1 MKKPVKM
8 SSNANQNHHHPP
20 IDDTASI
27 GEEMDENFL
36 FNDTSSLN
44 RGSVTSLASSTTSD
58 NLCKLQ
64 QQGASSCPR
73 SDLRPQ
79 PSRPKSFSI
88 HRLFKKHTK
97 EHQSNCACDDCS
109 SKVLSKTVSN
119 EVPKIRCTSYVS
131 APVTP
136 INHIASSWTY
146 GGYNSPLK
154 HNSSFSSVDE
164 EDPAMLSGSMEAE
177 SPTGSAAGMDP
188 DYLRPD
194 QSVRGTKSGDRE
206 DDDGRPPSRSKSRLS
221 LNLISSKQNTP
232 SPRLIPKFLRSSF
245 SRLLQKSNQEKNSNN
260 LNNNNHESEQ
270 QNSPAESGS
279 LNSNLTSPQD
289 PHAHLS
295 PMTPSTLEYLEE
307 AKMSGLPVIPF
318 GYPTCVLVDRLRSKT
333 KDDVISTEK
342 SKTNANETKN
352 KSTLQVGFFLV
363 LTFPISRKA
372 Q

>member
-1 MKKPVKM
+1 M
-8 SSNANQNHHHPP
+8 SSNTNQNHHHHPP

-36 FNDTSSLN
+36 FNDTCSLN
-44 RGSVTSLASSTTSD
+44 RGSVTSLASSTTSSD
-58 NLCKLQ
+58 NRCKL
-64 QQGASSCPR
+64 QQGASSSSCQR

-88 HRLFKKHTK
+88 HRLFKKQTK
-97 EHQSNCACDDCS
+97 EHQSNCACDECS

-136 INHIASSWTY
+136 INHVASSWTY

-164 EDPAMLSGSMEAE
+164 EDPAMLSESMEPE

-194 QSVRGTKSGDRE
+194 QSVRGMKSAGDRE
-206 DDDGRPPSRSKSRLS
+206 EDDGRPPSRSKSRLS

-245 SRLLQKSNQEKNSNN
+245 SRLLQKSNQEKNSNT

-333 KDDVISTEK
+333 KEDVITTTEK

-352 KSTLQVGFFLV
+352 KSTTFQVGRV
-363 LTFPISRKA
+363 LLTI
-372 Q
+372 